1 MKSKAKENNNSNK
14 SSKKDE
20 MMILL
25 EDISGQVK
33 AVAEGHSILERKM
46 DKMDLRLDGIDSRL
60 DGIDSRLDGTD
71 SRLDRMESK
80 MDTGFKL
87 ILEHLDG
94 LDREFMKL
102 KEELENNYEKK
113 GHDAEWRKMI
123 EGRVEKLEK
132 LLVSRKTV
140 ST

>member
-1 MKSKAKENNNSNK
+1 MIMKSKAKKISNSNK

-60 DGIDSRLDGTD
+60 DGVD